1 MESRFMKQV
10 AKKIGYLLFAFFFY
24 IDRIF
29 TRVNKHKVFCIMTHD
44 SSMDSN
50 VGMIIQEMKKQNPN
64 YKFYYIKKEDT
75 AEVKNGG
82 RFNSILNFFLVK
94 PFHMATASYIFL
106 DNIFLPMSYLHF
118 SSKTKVV
125 QLWHGT
131 GTIKKFGQDANEGNL
146 KKLENRANRTITHLI
161 VNAEGIR
168 EQYAGAFGIELDK
181 VYAVGLPRTDVL
193 FDSKKQRNDK
203 KAFYGQYPE
212 LKEKKIVLYAPTFRD
227 DEVANPKMVLDLDAF
242 INELPDDLVCII
254 KLHPF
259 VARQYTW
266 TKEQEERYRG
276 RVYNLSSYTDTNTLL
291 LVADALIT
299 DYSSIIY
306 EYCLRE
312 KPMIFYAYD
321 LDDFESKGRGFYESY
336 EAFVPGMVASTTD
349 EVIEAIKMNI
359 YEDKYDLERIEW
371 FRDRH
376 YQYFDGKSTERVIE
390 LVSSKEE

>member
-1 MESRFMKQV
+1 MEIRYMKQL

-29 TRVNKHKVFCIMTHD
+29 TRVNKQKVFCIMTHD

-50 VGMIIQEMKKQNPN
+50 VGMIIQEMKKKNPN
-64 YKFYYIKKEDT
+64 YKFYYIKKEET

-82 RFNSILNFFLVK
+82 KVKSILSFFLVK

-118 SSKTKVV
+118 SSKTNVV

-146 KKLENRANRTITHLI
+146 KKLEKHANRTITHLI
-161 VNAEGIR
+161 VNAEEIR
-168 EQYAGAFGIELDK
+168 EQYAGAFGVELDK
-181 VYAVGLPRTDVL
+181 VYATGLPRTDVL
-193 FDSKKQRNDK
+193 FDVEKKREDK
-203 KAFYGQYPE
+203 KEFYRQYPE
-212 LKEKKIVLYAPTFRD
+212 LKDKKIVLYAPTFRD
-227 DEVANPKMVLDLDAF
+227 DEVAKPKMELDLDKF
-242 INELPDDLVCII
+242 IHELPENLVCII

-259 VARQYTW
+259 VAKQYSW
-266 TKEQEERYRG
+266 TKEQQERYKG
-276 RVYNLSSYTDTNTLL
+276 RIYNLSSYPDTNTLL
-291 LVADALIT
+291 FVADVLIT

-321 LDDFESKGRGFYESY
+321 LEDFESKGRGFYESY
-336 EAFVPGMVASTTD
+336 EEFVPGMVVRDTM
-349 EVIEAIKMNI
+349 EVIEAINMNL
-359 YEDKYDLERIEW
+359 YEDKCDYERIEW

-376 YQYFDGKSTERVIE
+376 YDYFDGKSTERVIQ
-390 LVSSKEE
+390 LVTEQ

>member
-1 MESRFMKQV
+1 MENRFMKQF
-10 AKKIGYLLFAFFFY
+10 AKKIGYMLFAFFFY

-82 RFNSILNFFLVK
+82 KVHSFLEFFLVK
-94 PFHMATASYIFL
+94 PFHMATAGYIFL
-106 DNIFLPMSYLHF
+106 DNIFLPLSYLHF

-146 KKLENRANRTITHLI
+146 KKLEYRANRTITHLI

-168 EQYAGAFGIELDK
+168 ELYAGAFGVELDK
-181 VYAVGLPRTDVL
+181 VYAAGLPRTDIL
-193 FDSKKQRNDK
+193 FDSKKQHNDK
-203 KAFYGQYPE
+203 KVFYQKYPE
-212 LKEKKIVLYAPTFRD
+212 LKDKKIVLYAPTFRD
-227 DEVANPKMVLDLDAF
+227 EEVAKPKMELDLDAF
-242 INELPDDLVCII
+242 INQLPDDLVCII

-259 VARQYTW
+259 VARQYAW
-266 TKEQEERYRG
+266 TKEQQERYKG
-276 RVYNLSSYTDTNTLL
+276 RVYNLSSYPDTNTLL

-312 KPMIFYAYD
+312 KPMVFYAYD
-321 LDDFESKGRGFYESY
+321 LEAFESKGRGFYEPY
-336 EAFVPGMVASTTD
+336 EAFVPGMVAKTTD
-349 EVIEAIKMNI
+349 ELIEAIKLNI
-359 YEDKYDLERIEW
+359 YEEKYDLERIEW

-390 LVSSKEE
+390 LISSNNK

>member
-1 MESRFMKQV
+1 MENRFMKQF
-10 AKKIGYLLFAFFFY
+10 AKKIGYMLFAFFFY
-24 IDRIF
+24 INRIF

-44 SSMDSN
+44 SSLDSN
-50 VGMIIQEMKKQNPN
+50 VGMIVQEMKKQNPN

-82 RFNSILNFFLVK
+82 KVISVLEFFLVK
-94 PFHMATASYIFL
+94 PFHMATAGNIFL

-146 KKLENRANRTITHLI
+146 KKLEYLANRTITHLI

-168 EQYAGAFGIELDK
+168 EQYAGAFGVELDK
-181 VYAVGLPRTDVL
+181 VYAAGLPRTDIL
-193 FDSKKQRNDK
+193 FDSKKQQNDK
-203 KAFYGQYPE
+203 KVFYQQYPE
-212 LKEKKIVLYAPTFRD
+212 LKDKKIVLYAPTFRD
-227 DEVANPKMVLDLDAF
+227 EEVAKPKMELDLDAC
-242 INELPDDLVCII
+242 INQLPDDLVCII

-259 VARQYTW
+259 VAKHYAW
-266 TKEQEERYRG
+266 TKEQQERYKG
-276 RVYNLSSYTDTNTLL
+276 RVYNLSSYPDTNTLL

-312 KPMIFYAYD
+312 KPMVFYAYD
-321 LDDFESKGRGFYESY
+321 LEVFESKGRGFYEPY
-336 EAFVPGMVASTTD
+336 EAFVPGMVAKTTN
-349 EVIEAIKMNI
+349 EVIEAIKLNI
-359 YEDKYDLERIEW
+359 YEEKYDIERIEW

-390 LVSSKEE
+390 LIRSKDK

>member
-1 MESRFMKQV
+1 MENQFMKQF
-10 AKKIGYLLFAFFFY
+10 AKKVGYLLFAFIFY
-24 IDRIF
+24 INRIF

-44 SSMDSN
+44 SSIDSN
-50 VGMIIQEMKKQNPN
+50 VGMITQEMKKQNPN

-75 AEVKNGG
+75 AKVKNGG
-82 RFNSILNFFLVK
+82 KIKSILEFFLVK
-94 PFHMATASYIFL
+94 PFHMATAKYIFL

-118 SSKTKVV
+118 SSRTKVV

-146 KKLENRANRTITHLI
+146 KKLENHANQAITHLI

-181 VYAVGLPRTDVL
+181 VYATGLPRTDVL
-193 FDSKKQRNDK
+193 FDFDKQRNDK
-203 KAFYGQYPE
+203 NAFFQQYPE
-212 LKEKKIVLYAPTFRD
+212 LKDKKIIVYAPTFRD
-227 DEVANPKMVLDLDAF
+227 DEVVNPKMKLDLDA
-242 INELPDDLVCII
+242 IISQLPDDLVCII

-259 VARQYTW
+259 VAKKYTW
-266 TKEQEERYRG
+266 TKEQQEKYQG
-276 RVYNLSSYTDTNTLL
+276 RVYNLSSYPDTNTLL
-291 LVADALIT
+291 LIADALIT

-321 LDDFESKGRGFYESY
+321 LESFESKGRGFYEPY
-336 EAFVPGMVASTTD
+336 EAFVPGMVVRTSD
-349 EVIEAIKMNI
+349 EVIEAIKLNI
-359 YEDKYDLERIEW
+359 YEDKYDIERIEW

-376 YQYFDGKSTERVIE
+376 YQYFDGKSTERVID
-390 LVSSKEE
+390 LVSS